1 MKGLTVSYVT
11 PGQAHTISPSR
22 DAVLTHTHLVCT
34 KQEAKGAALA
44 EEAAELKAA
53 RTEVSVREAELARRT
68 AEHAEAAAECRV
80 GLLLQ
85 GRM

>member
-1 MKGLTVSYVT
+1 M
-11 PGQAHTISPSR
+11 
-22 DAVLTHTHLVCT
+22 LTHTHLVCT